1 MTRTRPPDEPREP
14 EKKERVL
21 HTRVPESLEAE
32 LRHKAQDLG
41 ISVSNLVRNVLGH
54 AFGLVGDVVADSHA
68 IARAAR
74 RKSDAADA
82 SPGARPPP
90 AAPPALDDVL
100 GWQPM
105 VLGKNAV
112 CARCNAIL
120 PRGRDAA
127 SGVTEATSARLV
139 ICLACLEQL
148 RGDPSGT
155 AP

>member
-1 MTRTRPPDEPREP
+1 MVCHNVTQKRAPIDEAPEP
-14 EKKERVL
+14 EKKERVI

-54 AFGLVGDVVADSHA
+54 AFGLVGDVVADGHA

-74 RKSDAADA
+74 GDRTAGVAAGAA
-82 SPGARPPP
+82 SPVHAGPI
-90 AAPPALDDVL
+90 PALDDVL

-112 CARCNAIL
+112 CLRCNALL
-120 PRGRDAA
+120 PRGSDAA
-127 SGVTEATSARLV
+127 TGVTETTGARLV
-139 ICLACLEQL
+139 ICQACLEAL
-148 RGDPSGT
+148 R
-155 AP
+155 A